1 MPRAEQAFSDDGGPP
16 RFPTRAPRRSAA
28 ATVAVGTVTALGA
41 SVIAAPGVSA
51 ADAVTAAADAPGS
64 AVTVQIDPSYQQQ
77 EFEGWGASLVWSAN
91 ITGGYPD
98 EIRQKLVDMVFG
110 EDGLRL
116 NIARYNI
123 GGGNAPD
130 VRDDYMKVGAT
141 MEGFWNAPEGTTRE
155 DMDWW
160 DPDNPDHWNF
170 DADANQR
177 WWIDAIKDRVD
188 HWEAFSNSPPWFQT
202 INGYVSGPFTAGQD
216 SIREDTL
223 DDFGTYLVRVMEHI
237 EDAHGIE
244 FDTVDPLNEPNT
256 TYWTTTLGPDG
267 QPVGGRQEGV
277 HAGPELQ
284 QKVIHALRDALAG
297 ADTDAVISA
306 MDETNPGIFLQNWNA
321 YSAESKAA
329 VEQMNV
335 HTYGTGQRTAV
346 RDLAKGDH
354 KTLWQSEVEGSFH
367 SPTDYTTMET
377 GLGIANRI
385 VNDLREL
392 EPSAW
397 VLWQP
402 IEDTNP
408 QVAGGGNWGSI
419 HIPFDCTDE
428 DTLESCPIQT
438 NTKYDTIR
446 NFTHHIE
453 PGDRVVKV
461 DDTSSIAALKAFG
474 EGATV
479 VHVNDTGSSRE
490 VTLDLS
496 RFKKVDRRATVTP
509 IVSSADGGL
518 VEGDPV
524 WVDGDSA
531 SVVVPAKSVT
541 TFVVDGVS
549 GVAKDAA
556 LVQPE
561 HVYRLEGVQSGHSL
575 APSDDGSGVVIRATD
590 AGRTDQLWSVQK
602 LTDGLSNRERY
613 EITNVGSGQ
622 RLAVRDG
629 SLVLEEPDAGGGDAA
644 QWIMSTTGDGTYTLV
659 NAATGRV
666 LDVSGHA
673 TGDGSSV
680 GTWTPTAG
688 NNQRWTVT
696 DETVLETHTAEL
708 FTVPG
713 VAPELPETV
722 AGVYRDGIRGE
733 LPVTWEP
740 LPDERWKKP
749 GTVLVPG
756 EATDALGRTF
766 PAKAVV
772 TVDAITSTQPGRA
785 KTYVGAAPAD
795 LPETV
800 VGVGEHGSE
809 VDLPV
814 TWEPAPDGAFDDA
827 GVATLEGFAEVI
839 DGSMVEATLRVQV
852 TEPVEANAALDDG
865 VVASATFTEG
875 GYSADRLRNGNTTE
889 KAWSNWKSG
898 DTKNPS
904 DTITYELPTKR
915 DVTRVVTH
923 FYRDGN
929 NPSVA
934 ESLRVEVRDDDG
946 GWVDVSG
953 EVEIEWDGGA
963 APAVDVPVSADSTD
977 AVRVVMTARP
987 SGYMTLSEIEV
998 FADAPG
1004 VSSNAD
1010 AASIEVDGVPIDG
1023 FDPGTTSY
1031 EASVRSPRR
1040 SVVTASAT
1048 DPYATVRVDASDA
1061 GDQLERTVVVT
1072 VESEDGS
1079 QTREYEVRLARG

>member
-1 MPRAEQAFSDDGGPP
+1 
-16 RFPTRAPRRSAA
+16 
-28 ATVAVGTVTALGA
+28 
-41 SVIAAPGVSA
+41 
-51 ADAVTAAADAPGS
+51 
-64 AVTVQIDPSYQQQ
+64 TVQIDPSYQQQ
-77 EFEGWGASLVWSAN
+77 KFEGWGASLVWSGNA
-91 ITGGYPD
+91 TGGYPD
-98 EIRQKLVDMVFG
+98 EIREKLVDMVFG

-160 DPDNPDHWNF
+160 DPDNPDHWNW

-177 WWIDAIKDRVD
+177 WWIEAIKDRVD

-202 INGYVSGPFTAGQD
+202 INGYVSGPFNAGED

-223 DDFGTYLVRVMEHI
+223 DDFGTYLARVMDHLE
-237 EDAHGIE
+237 EAHGIE

-284 QKVIHALRDALAG
+284 QKVIQALRDALQG

-306 MDETNPGIFLQNWNA
+306 MDETNPGTFLENWNA
-321 YSAESKAA
+321 YTDESRAA

-346 RDLAKGDH
+346 RDLAKGDD
-354 KTLWQSEVEGSFH
+354 KVLWQSEVEGSFH
-367 SPTDYTTMET
+367 SPTDYTSMEP

-385 VNDLREL
+385 VNDMREL

-402 IEDTNP
+402 IEDTSP
-408 QVAGGGNWGSI
+408 QVEGGGNWGSI
-419 HIPFDCTDE
+419 HIPFDCTDD
-428 DTLESCPIQT
+428 DTLDSCPIQT
-438 NTKYDTIR
+438 NTKFDTIR
-446 NFTHHIE
+446 NFTHYIE
-453 PGDRVVKV
+453 PGDRMVKV
-461 DDTSSIAALKAFG
+461 DDTSSVAALKESGKA
-474 EGATV
+474 ATV
-479 VHVNDTGSSRE
+479 VHVNDSTSSRD

-496 RFKKVDRRATVTP
+496 LFKKIDRRATVTP
-509 IVSSADGGL
+509 IVSGADGGL

-556 LVQPE
+556 LVQPD

-575 APSDDGSGVVIRATD
+575 APSEDGSGAVIRSTD
-590 AGRTDQLWSVQK
+590 TNRADQLWSVEQ

-613 EITNVGSGQ
+613 AISNVDSGQ
-622 RLAVRDG
+622 RLAMRDG
-629 SLVLEEPDAGGGDAA
+629 SLVLEDPASSDGDIDDAA
-644 QWIMSTTGDGTYTLV
+644 QWTMSTTGDGTYTFV
-659 NAATGRV
+659 NAATGR
-666 LDVSGHA
+666 LIDVSGHA
-673 TGDGSSV
+673 TGDGSPV
-680 GTWTPTAG
+680 GTWTPSSGA
-688 NNQRWTVT
+688 NQRWTVI
-696 DETVLETHTAEL
+696 DETVAGTDTAEV

-713 VAPELPETV
+713 LAPELPATV
-722 AGVYRDGIRGE
+722 AGVYRDGVRGE

-740 LPDERWKKP
+740 MPDARWAKP

-766 PAKAVV
+766 RAEAIV
-772 TVDAITSTQPGRA
+772 TVDAITSTRPGRA
-785 KTYVGAAPAD
+785 KTYVGAAPGE

-800 VGVGEHGSE
+800 VGVGEHGAE
-809 VDLPV
+809 VDVPV
-814 TWEPAPDGAFDDA
+814 TWESAPDGAFDDV
-827 GVATLEGFAEVI
+827 GVATLDGVAEVI
-839 DGSMVEATLRVQV
+839 DGSTVEATLRVQV

-865 VVASATFTEG
+865 VEASATFTEG
-875 GYSADRLRNGNTTE
+875 GYSPDRLRNGNTTE

-904 DTITYELPTKR
+904 DTVTFELPAGR

-934 ESLRVEVRDDDG
+934 ESLRVEIRDADG
-946 GWVDVSG
+946 TWVDASG
-953 EVEIEWDGGA
+953 DVEVEWDGGD
-963 APAVDVPVSADSTD
+963 APVVDVPVSADSAD
-977 AVRVVMTARP
+977 AVRVVMAARP

-998 FADAPG
+998 YADAPG

-1023 FDPGTTSY
+1023 FDPGTDTY
-1031 EASVRSPRR
+1031 EVTVQSPRR
-1040 SVVTASAT
+1040 SVVAASAA
-1048 DPYATVRVDASDA
+1048 DPYATVGVEDTSS
-1061 GDQLERTVVVT
+1061 DQLNRTVVVA
-1072 VESEDGS
+1072 VQSEDGS
-1079 QTREYEVRLARG
+1079 QTQEYRVRLVRR